1 MGRIFDL
8 PAAGRRYSIRVMSI
22 DEGWELWVYE
32 GRRPL
37 LLGGTVGMDAALEA
51 WRAGDD
57 AVVRMVERIRADFTS
72 GRLSTS
78 VRHGVRSP
86 SGVAKRGDPLRSPM
100 P

>member
-1 MGRIFDL
+1 MGRTFDL

-37 LLGGTVGMDAALEA
+37 LLGGTVCMDAALDA

-57 AVVRMVERIRADFTS
+57 AVVRMVERIRSDFAS
-72 GRLSTS
+72 GRLSTNAPLD
-78 VRHGVRSP
+78 VRAPTGSTTH
-86 SGVAKRGDPLRSPM
+86 GDPLQSPM

>member
-1 MGRIFDL
+1 MGRTFDL

-51 WRAGDD
+51 WRAGND
-57 AVVRMVERIRADFTS
+57 AVVRMVEHIRADFAS
-72 GRLSTS
+72 GRLSTNGP
-78 VRHGVRSP
+78 RGVRAP
-86 SGVAKRGDPLRSPM
+86 SGSATRGDPLRSPV